1 MNIRKTIDVKVV
13 KEYANQQLANENLTL
28 EEKLGIITM
37 IEFVLH
43 ETDNYNGFMFLR
55 LEDGKAPNFG
65 TYDWTCRKYF

>member
-1 MNIRKTIDVKVV
+1 MNIRKTIEVKVV

-37 IEFVLH
+37 IEEILCK
-43 ETDNYNGFMFLR
+43 TGNYNGYMFLN
-55 LEDGKAPNFG
+55 LIDGTAPTLG